1 MNDVSYSLLFAIIVN
16 QLKKVKSAT
25 EMNNQKF
32 YLLITAIIL
41 ASAAFWGYMFYS
53 GQNAVADS
61 RVLTN
66 DGGEIAK
73 VTMYR
78 SEGCQCCVKWAEH
91 MQDNGFSV
99 EMKTV
104 DNLLEMK
111 SKNGVKPELAS
122 CHTAFVEGYI
132 VEGHVPS
139 EDVKRLIK
147 EKPDAAGITV
157 PGMPI
162 GSPGMEGA
170 YVDNYD
176 VILFDEQGKEEI
188 FATH

>member
-1 MNDVSYSLLFAIIVN
+1 
-16 QLKKVKSAT
+16 
-25 EMNNQKF
+25 MNNQKF
-32 YLLITAIIL
+32 LLLITALIL

-53 GQNAVADS
+53 NNTSSDS
-61 RVLTN
+61 NGILTM
-66 DGGEIAK
+66 DDSEFAT

-78 SEGCQCCVKWAEH
+78 SEGCQCCVKWAKH
-91 MQDNGFSV
+91 MQDNGFIV
-99 EMKTV
+99 ESQTV

-111 SKNGVKPELAS
+111 SQNGVTPELAS
-122 CHTAFVEGYI
+122 CHTAFVDGYI
-132 VEGHVPS
+132 IEGHVPA
-139 EDVKRLIK
+139 EDVKRLLN

-170 YVDNYD
+170 YVQNYD
-176 VILFDEQGKEEI
+176 VILFDKEGGEEV